1 MGQGDWA
8 IQLEEEHGKLE
19 NQAEEELHQDIPEIL
34 GVAIFAEDI
43 VVQDSKVMSIKQ
55 TVKGLIERVPFP
67 IGRLMARVPFSV
79 RLGSVYSQMRAE
91 CERIERDGIS
101 AQEEYALKKFRYVF
115 EFARQKFPCYRELY
129 QKAGVLDLEVKSLA
143 DVAKIPTIDKT
154 WARAHFQEFHGA
166 YRLNTGGS
174 SGEPTAFWA
183 DKNCWAR
190 EWAHMHTIWEMLGYD
205 YHDLKLA
212 IRGKNLG
219 RRSFAYNP
227 VHNEYVINTY
237 LSVKD
242 YASKLERLFA
252 KRDVKW
258 FHGYP
263 SSIYQ
268 FILECEEAFGK
279 DGVRCLFKGV
289 RGLLLSSEFPLPY
302 MKEKFNEYGLKWI
315 SWYGH
320 TEMCVLAYDKNCN
333 NRYRPFA
340 TYGLAEVVDGHLI
353 GTSFHNFDMP
363 LIRYDTGD
371 LVEATKVS
379 EAGLVEEFAIKE
391 GRSGD
396 FIEDK
401 NGKKIPLTAL
411 IFGRHHRVF
420 DVADYVQIGQK
431 EAGKAT
437 LYVTMRGGV
446 VAGDLAKLF
455 DLTNVDIDFEVKVV
469 DKPIRTKAGKL
480 GLRVGSG

>member
-1 MGQGDWA
+1 MLKQIKNIVGQIPYPVGKWLA
-8 IQLEEEHGKLE
+8 KAPFVWRLGKGYSLMRSECEQIEHGNVE
-19 NQAEEELHQDIPEIL
+19 
-34 GVAIFAEDI
+34 V
-43 VVQDSKVMSIKQ
+43 
-55 TVKGLIERVPFP
+55 
-67 IGRLMARVPFSV
+67 
-79 RLGSVYSQMRAE
+79 
-91 CERIERDGIS
+91 
-101 AQEEYALKKFRYVF
+101 QEEYVLEKFRSVF
-115 EFARQKFPCYRELY
+115 EYVRQKFPCYRELY
-129 QKAGVLDLEVKSLA
+129 ERTGVFDLKVRVLA
-143 DVAKIPTIDKT
+143 DIAKIPTIDKT

-174 SGEPTAFWA
+174 SGEPTAFWM

-190 EWAHMHTIWEMLGYD
+190 EWAHMHTIWERLGYK
-205 YHDLKLA
+205 YTDLKLA

-219 RRSFAYNP
+219 QRPFAYNP
-227 VHNEYVINTY
+227 VHNEYIINTY
-237 LSVKD
+237 LNVKD
-242 YASKLERLFA
+242 YAPKLERLFA
-252 KRDVKW
+252 KRAVKW

-268 FILECEEAFGK
+268 FILECEGAFGK
-279 DGVRCLFKGV
+279 EGVRRLFKDV

-302 MKEKFNEYGLKWI
+302 MKEKFNAYGLKWI

-320 TEMCVLAYDKNCN
+320 TEMCVLAYDNECN

-353 GTSFHNFDMP
+353 GTSFYNFDMP

-379 EAGLVEEFAIKE
+379 EGGLVEEFAIKE

-411 IFGRHHRVF
+411 IFGRHHKAF
-420 DVADYVQIGQK
+420 DVADYVQIGQR
-431 EAGKAT
+431 EPGKAT
-437 LYVTMRGGV
+437 LYVAVKGGNLS
-446 VAGDLAKLF
+446 GD
-455 DLTNVDIDFEVKVV
+455 
-469 DKPIRTKAGKL
+469 
-480 GLRVGSG
+480 VGRL